1 MTDEIPQASNNE
13 ATPAPSTTATP
24 DTWYSTIQDADL
36 KTYTANKGWKSPQ
49 DAIVGYK
56 NLESKLGTAINL
68 PSEKATPEEVNA
80 FYAKLGRPETPEAYQ
95 LPIPEGQDGSFAQN
109 MAKVMFDSGIP
120 AKSAQAL
127 ATAWN
132 DYQAQQAQSYNEQ
145 QVQAEQAQTE
155 ALKAEWGAKYE
166 TNEAVAKNAAKA
178 FGVTDDQI
186 DQLQKVMGF
195 DGAMKFFAG
204 LGAKI
209 GEDKFISGS
218 TNGNLATMPMTKEQA
233 GQELTRLTA
242 DKEFY
247 AKYRANDP
255 EAKAMMDNVWKYMT

>member
-1 MTDEIPQASNNE
+1 MTDATPPVTAPE
-13 ATPAPSTTATP
+13 ATPAPVANT
-24 DTWYSTIQDADL
+24 DTWYSSIQDTDL
-36 KTYTANKGWKSPQ
+36 KAYTENKGWKNPQ

-68 PSEKATPEEVNA
+68 PSEKATPEEINA
-80 FYAKLGRPETPEAYQ
+80 FYAKLGRPESPDAYQ
-95 LPIPEGQDGSFAQN
+95 LPVPEGQDGSFAQN

-120 AKSAQAL
+120 SKSAQAL
-127 ATAWN
+127 ASAWN
-132 DYQAQQAQSYNEQ
+132 DYQAQQAQAHNEQ
-145 QVQAEQAQTE
+145 QAQAEQTQIAT
-155 ALKAEWGAKYE
+155 LKSEWGAKYD
-166 TNEAVAKNAAKA
+166 TNEAIAKNAAKA
-178 FGVTDDQI
+178 FGVTGDQI

-204 LGAKI
+204 LGSKI
-209 GEDKFISGS
+209 GEDKFISGN
-218 TNGNLATMPMTKEQA
+218 TNGTLATMPMTKEQA
-233 GQELTRLTA
+233 SQELVRLTA